1 MVRAGWPYLMIVAS
15 LVKKGV
21 EDRRWRGSAR
31 EERKNKLK
39 NCTQCVGVATA
50 PRAWVDLLVLSALF
64 LGICSLY
71 FVLVKFAGCTFFF
84 FNSLLESSKKDKHI
98 GSFNPDSLCRVAKMG
113 RQVKDWGNLAED
125 LLACKQE
132 GA

>member
-31 EERKNKLK
+31 GERKNKLK
-39 NCTQCVGVATA
+39 NCTHSVRVATA

-84 FNSLLESSKKDKHI
+84 LTRFSSLRRKTNTLDRSIQIHCAEWQKWGDK
-98 GSFNPDSLCRVAKMG
+98 
-113 RQVKDWGNLAED
+113 
-125 LLACKQE
+125 
-132 GA
+132 